1 MWGTRAWT
9 GDLRSTRA
17 FGRDMCV
24 ASESSC
30 KDRLIADDWVC
41 ECPQGTKVFED
52 RCDILGEIFLE
63 SKGQRKDDELD
74 DVNAGIMRA
83 MPGS

>member
-1 MWGTRAWT
+1 
-9 GDLRSTRA
+9 
-17 FGRDMCV
+17 MCV

-30 KDRLIADDWVC
+30 KDRLIADDWVR

-63 SKGQRKDDELD
+63 SKRQRKDDELD